1 MNAVPDDP
9 GVSLRLRIAG
19 WLVPSL
25 LAILLLSAVW
35 SYNRAISAAN
45 HAYDRSLMTAIKGI
59 AENIHATDGRI
70 SVDIPYSAL
79 DLVDEDVQE
88 RIFYAVLAA
97 DGATLTGYDDL
108 RLPPW
113 MLSGKGEPRMF
124 DTLFRDHAVRL
135 AVMKKRLYDPALTA
149 GDTVTVLFAETTE
162 ARTQMALRLFFDS
175 LRWQILLIVAA
186 MLVLMVLLSSSLRP
200 LLELSEAVRRRRPD
214 DLTPVP
220 VTDVPSEARPLIDAI
235 NSHIARL
242 VHMLQAR
249 RRFLADAAH
258 QIRTLLAV
266 LGTQAEYGARQ
277 IDAEEMRRT
286 FAGMQGSIR
295 STRHLANQ
303 MLTLAR
309 VEQADHL
316 LQDRHVVDF
325 ADLVR
330 DVAGDFALLAVQKG
344 VDLAYEGGAA
354 QVPVSGN
361 ATMLRAAVSNLID
374 NALRYTPAGG
384 HVTLALDVHAGSA
397 CLAVCDDGPG
407 IPPEEREKVFN
418 RFYRVLGN
426 CDTEGSGLGLCIVR
440 EICLAH
446 GGSVCLADPPE
457 RRGVCVEFVLPLA
470 PGDPATR

>member
-1 MNAVPDDP
+1 MNRVPDDP
-9 GVSLRLRIAG
+9 AVSLRLRLAG

-35 SYNRAISAAN
+35 SYNRAILAAN
-45 HAYDRSLMTAIKGI
+45 HAYDRSLTTAIKGI

-97 DGATLTGYDDL
+97 DGTTLTGYDDL
-108 RLPPW
+108 RLPTWIPA
-113 MLSGKGEPRMF
+113 GKADLRMV
-124 DTLFRDHAVRL
+124 DTRFRDHAVRL
-135 AVMKKRLYDPALTA
+135 AVMNKRLYDPALSG

-175 LRWQILLIVAA
+175 LRWQILLVVAA
-186 MLVLMVLLSSSLRP
+186 MVVLMFLLSSSLRP
-200 LLELSEAVRRRRPD
+200 LLELSEAVRQRRPE

-235 NSHIARL
+235 NAHIARL

-258 QIRTLLAV
+258 QIRTPLAV
-266 LGTQAEYGARQ
+266 LGTQAEYGGRQ
-277 IDAEEMRRT
+277 DDPEEMRRT
-286 FAGMQGSIR
+286 FQGMQGSIR

-309 VEQADHL
+309 AEQAEHL
-316 LQDRHVVDF
+316 LQAREQVDF
-325 ADLVR
+325 PDLVR
-330 DVAGDFALLAVQKG
+330 DVAGDFALLAVQKEI
-344 VDLAYEGGAA
+344 DLAYESDGAGLMVA
-354 QVPVSGN
+354 GN
-361 ATMLRAAVSNLID
+361 ATMLRAAVTNLID
-374 NALRYTPAGG
+374 NALRYTPRGG
-384 HVTLALDVHAGSA
+384 HVTLEVRRREDDAV
-397 CLAVCDDGPG
+397 LAVCDDGPG
-407 IPPEEREKVFN
+407 IPPDEREKVFS

-426 CDTEGSGLGLCIVR
+426 RDSEGSGLGLCIVR
-440 EICLAH
+440 EIAQAH
-446 GGSVCLADPPE
+446 GGKVDLADGPGGLGL
-457 RRGVCVEFVLPLA
+457 RVELCLPLSS
-470 PGDPATR
+470 DPLA